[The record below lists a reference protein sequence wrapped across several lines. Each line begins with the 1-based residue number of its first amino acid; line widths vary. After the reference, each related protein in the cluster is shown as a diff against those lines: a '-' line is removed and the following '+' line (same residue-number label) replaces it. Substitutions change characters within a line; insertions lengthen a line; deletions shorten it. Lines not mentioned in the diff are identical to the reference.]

1 MVNPAQPC
9 ARVQAEE
16 PGDDLR
22 ASAMT
27 DNLEGYRTGAGIVGA
42 VTVLMVAATPAAAYV
57 GPGAGL
63 SLLGALWGVLFAVFA
78 ALAFV
83 VIWPIRRLI
92 KRRAARTYRMGSP
105 SAAAPAEEQVPRS

>member
-1 MVNPAQPC
+1 MTYEIPGLKRC
-9 ARVQAEE
+9 AVGLGTAA
-16 PGDDLR
+16 LLM
-22 ASAMT
+22 AAAM
-27 DNLEGYRTGAGIVGA
+27 
-42 VTVLMVAATPAAAYV
+42 PAAAYV

-92 KRRAARTYRMGSP
+92 KRRSARTYRMAARP
-105 SAAAPAEEQVPRS
+105 AAAPEEQAPQS

>member
-1 MVNPAQPC
+1 MTY
-9 ARVQAEE
+9 EI
-16 PGDDLR
+16 PGLKRR
-22 ASAMT
+22 A
-27 DNLEGYRTGAGIVGA
+27 VGLGTA
-42 VTVLMVAATPAAAYV
+42 ALLVVAATPAAAYV

-92 KRRAARTYRMGSP
+92 KRRAARTYRMAARP
-105 SAAAPAEEQVPRS
+105 SAGTPEEQAPRS